1 MQCLPL
7 ESATNEHADI
17 ESTTG
22 WNQSPVV
29 WSSSG
34 TPVGNLDD
42 LTVAAGGMMRHWFQ
56 TVTRRW
62 SCENETNKLYL
73 MMSEPMA
80 LLVDQASRQ
89 PTSGPS
95 L

>member
-42 LTVAAGGMMRHWFQ
+42 LTVAAGGWCD
-56 TVTRRW
+56 TD
-62 SCENETNKLYL
+62 SK
-73 MMSEPMA
+73 
-80 LLVDQASRQ
+80 
-89 PTSGPS
+89 PS
-95 L
+95 LDGEAVKMKQTSCI